1 MEDLRVEIPKKF
13 KRSLERRFDLK
24 RVKYEVFGDRKLYY
38 IEGKCKLCSNYF
50 WGQKRCTSCP
60 FGKFGIKRMVGCV
73 RWIEKIVGRFW
84 FTLSETDVNWEEG
97 DNKEAREQI
106 KKLVE
111 EAKKLI
117 TWV

>member
-24 RVKYEVFGDRKLYY
+24 RVKYEIFGDRKLYY
-38 IEGKCKLCSNYF
+38 IEGKCKLCLDYLY
-50 WGQKRCTSCP
+50 KCACCP
-60 FGKFGIKRMVGCV
+60 FGKFKSRGVAGCV
-73 RWIEKIVGRFW
+73 RWIEKVIGRCHFAV
-84 FTLSETDVNWEEG
+84 SDIDVNWWEEY
-97 DNKEAREQI
+97 DKEARQQI